1 MDVTKYSCKLKLF
14 DLLLSLNKYS
24 FFIVLCLISCVFS
37 WLTNYFL
44 TEIVVYNVLSEQ
56 YSIEQIQKI
65 SNSLKSWQY
74 LAYVLI
80 PVIIIIR
87 ILYTSFCLYA
97 GSLFQEYKWGFKKIF
112 NISLKADFIFILSQ
126 IVNFYYYLLLKD
138 AHTLN
143 AVNTNCLSILNWVG
157 QENVPKWLVSALNS
171 ASVFELLYIILLVT
185 LIHKSFKQKIVKTT
199 VFVLLTYGVGTY
211 LYIATMTFLYL
222 NYM

>member
-1 MDVTKYSCKLKLF
+1 MIAWFLKINKNWYFVFLCF
-14 DLLLSLNKYS
+14 LATIFTFLS
-24 FFIVLCLISCVFS
+24 
-37 WLTNYFL
+37 NYYI
-44 TEIVVYNVLSEQ
+44 TEIIAYNVLSEQ
-56 YSIEQIQKI
+56 YTLEQIQKI
-65 SNSLKSWQY
+65 LNTFKSWQY
-74 LAYVLI
+74 VAYIFI

-87 ILYTSFCLYA
+87 ILYTSFCLYT
-97 GSLFQEYKWGFKKIF
+97 GSLFQEYKWEFKKIF

-185 LIHKSFKQKIVKTT
+185 LIHKSFKQKLIKTT